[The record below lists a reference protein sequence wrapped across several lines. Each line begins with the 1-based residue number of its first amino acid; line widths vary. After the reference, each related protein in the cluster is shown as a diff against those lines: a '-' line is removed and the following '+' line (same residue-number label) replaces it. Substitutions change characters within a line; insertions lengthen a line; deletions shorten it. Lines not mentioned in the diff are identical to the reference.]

1 MVDADPYLGTRAS
14 DSAVLEAL
22 FTQAPLGLF
31 LLDEQLR
38 VRRYNTSARGLRGIA
53 AERVLGRTFGE
64 ISSAVDTTE
73 LDALARETLRT
84 GQSALGRTLKGA
96 PAMRP
101 DEDLTVSVSIF
112 QVDDAADGRPGV
124 LMAVEDVT
132 EREAA
137 RARLDLLYD
146 TRRIVGTTLDAT
158 TTARELASVLV
169 PPLADSVTVH
179 ILDAVLRGEPRRR
192 GPIDAGEPLR
202 RAAFVSGP
210 DTHADE
216 RDTILETLPLAT
228 PFTRSLED
236 ATPRLVSRL
245 DAEGVWPPSCPST
258 PTHSP
263 PRAST
268 R

>member
-38 VRRYNTSARGLRGIA
+38 VRRYNTSARGLRGIT

-64 ISSAVDTTE
+64 VSTGLDTAE
-73 LDALARETLRT
+73 LSELARETLRT
-84 GQSALGRTLKGA
+84 GESVLRHTVKGT
-96 PAMRP
+96 PGTRP

-112 QVDDAADGRPGV
+112 QVDDAADGQPGV

-137 RARLDLLYD
+137 RARLDLLYN
-146 TRRIVGTTLDAT
+146 TRRTVGTTLDAT
-158 TTARELASVLV
+158 TTARELAGVLV
-169 PPLADSVTVH
+169 PALADAVTVH

-192 GPIDAGEPLR
+192 GPVDAGERLR
-202 RAAFVSGP
+202 RAAFLNGP
-210 DTHADE
+210 DTCRRTAD
-216 RDTILETLPLAT
+216 DP
-228 PFTRSLED
+228 
-236 ATPRLVSRL
+236 
-245 DAEGVWPPSCPST
+245 
-258 PTHSP
+258 
-263 PRAST
+263 
-268 R
+268 